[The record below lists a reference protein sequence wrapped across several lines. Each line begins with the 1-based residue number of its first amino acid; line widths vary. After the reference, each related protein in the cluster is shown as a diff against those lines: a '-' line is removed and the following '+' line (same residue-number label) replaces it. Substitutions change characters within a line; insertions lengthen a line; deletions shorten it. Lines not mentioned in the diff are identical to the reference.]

1 MTVLPATDALLRT
14 RDGDLL
20 PFEPSRWGER
30 ADHDERAL
38 LADVD
43 GPVLD
48 VGCGPGRLVHHLVLA
63 GVTAMGVDPAP
74 GAVAL
79 ARQRGAPVLQ
89 RGIWEHLPGEGRWG
103 TVLLF
108 DGNVGIGG
116 DPVALLRRCGELLG
130 PRGRVLAE
138 LEAPGAPSRRLEAR
152 IERGAEATPWFP
164 WATLGVADAGT
175 VAARAGL
182 EIVQMWHTGGAER
195 SQRWFVLFGAPG
207 GGGQRCA
214 VNPIL
219 ADALRADRE
228 PVLSLRAARMA
239 SPPLEGGT
247 SGVS

>member
-1 MTVLPATDALLRT
+1 MSTLPIDDVRLRT

-20 PFEPSRWGER
+20 AFEPSRWSER
-30 ADHDERAL
+30 ADEDERAL
-38 LADVD
+38 LADVE

-79 ARQRGAPVLQ
+79 AQRRGAPVLQ
-89 RGIWEHLPGEGRWG
+89 RGIWERLPGEGRWG

-116 DPVALLRRCGELLG
+116 DPVALLRRCGELLE
-130 PRGRVLAE
+130 PRGRVLVE
-138 LEAPGAPSRRLEAR
+138 VEVPGVPSRRLEAR
-152 IERGAEATPWFP
+152 IERGEVATPWFP

-182 EIVQMWHTGGAER
+182 EITRVWHTAGAQR
-195 SQRWFVLFGAPG
+195 DQRWFVLLGAPG
-207 GGGQRCA
+207 GSLQRCEVIPKGA
-214 VNPIL
+214 VPYRSMSI
-219 ADALRADRE
+219 AG
-228 PVLSLRAARMA
+228 PV
-239 SPPLEGGT
+239 P
-247 SGVS
+247 

>member
-1 MTVLPATDALLRT
+1 MSTLPLEDVCLRT

-20 PFEPSRWGER
+20 PFEPSRWSER
-30 ADHDERAL
+30 ADEDERAL
-38 LADVD
+38 LADVE

-79 ARQRGAPVLQ
+79 AQRRGAPVLQ
-89 RGIWEHLPGEGRWG
+89 RGIWERLPGEGRWG

-116 DPVALLRRCGELLG
+116 DPVALLRRCGELLE
-130 PRGRVLAE
+130 PRGRVLVE
-138 LEAPGAPSRRLEAR
+138 VEVPGAPSRRLEAR
-152 IERGAEATPWFP
+152 IERGEKTTPWFP

-182 EIVQMWHTGGAER
+182 EVIRVCHTAGAER
-195 SQRWFVLFGAPG
+195 DQRWFVLFGAPG
-207 GGGQRCA
+207 GSRQGCDVIPDAGLPYGPM
-214 VNPIL
+214 PI
-219 ADALRADRE
+219 
-228 PVLSLRAARMA
+228 AAYL
-239 SPPLEGGT
+239 P
-247 SGVS
+247 